1 MCSLC
6 SDDAKRK
13 KVKFDIERNYV
24 KVFERKCVS
33 VFLWFAY
40 LVDSLSVTVACCKYT
55 QTHWNIAS
63 ERAIER

>member
-24 KVFERKCVS
+24 KVFERKFVS
-33 VFLWFAY
+33 VS
-40 LVDSLSVTVACCKYT
+40 LVCLLGVFSVLLLHVVNIRKHT
-55 QTHWNIAS
+55 QI
-63 ERAIER
+63 